1 LNQSNLND
9 SIQPSDDI
17 SINDT
22 SVCITNIKFNYIY
35 VEKLVDLKRTD
46 DYNLRGFGFLL
57 KNGTSSTNCNVVSN
71 DEKINFILSQNYAEI
86 VGIDPR
92 KLIKINFFFKFLN

>member
-1 LNQSNLND
+1 M
-9 SIQPSDDI
+9 
-17 SINDT
+17 
-22 SVCITNIKFNYIY
+22 FNYIY

-57 KNGTSSTNCNVVSN
+57 KNGSNCNSLNNN
-71 DEKINFILSQNYAEI
+71 DEKINFIISQNYAEI

-92 KLIKINFFFKFLN
+92 N